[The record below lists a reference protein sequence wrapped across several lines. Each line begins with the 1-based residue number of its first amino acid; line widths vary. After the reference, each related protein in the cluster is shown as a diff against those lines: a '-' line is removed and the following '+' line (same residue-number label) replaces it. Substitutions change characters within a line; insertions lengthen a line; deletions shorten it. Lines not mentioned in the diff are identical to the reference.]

1 MRWIFLL
8 LILLQVS
15 PAQPLRE
22 RIESAL
28 ESSPAAKR
36 AFWGIQVVNL
46 TSGETMFQFNP
57 NRFFVPASNTKLFTT
72 ALALLRLGPDYRF
85 ETVIRAA
92 APPDAS
98 GRIAGDLRLVGGGD
112 PMLSAR
118 AVPYQKG
125 PAAGDP
131 LQAIEALAGQVVY
144 AAGVRRIDGDI
155 VGDDSAYVWAPYPE
169 GWAQDDTVWDFG
181 APVSAL
187 AVNDNMLSLTLRT
200 SGAGGRAPALFL
212 SPAMEYYFLDNR
224 VRIGPGL
231 ENKVYVER
239 LSGSRQLRLWG
250 TMSSD
255 PVSSVTLRVAIDDP
269 ALYAAHALADA
280 LGRRGVQIAGRPRPR
295 HWYANQ
301 EGAPPAPDGLELARR
316 NSPPLVEIL
325 RIIDKV
331 SQNLYAEMVLR
342 EVARARKGIGSREAG
357 LGEARAFLAEMGIE
371 DADCHFVDGS
381 GLSPADLVTPAA
393 VVKLLRHMHG
403 SPVRDAWIS
412 LLPVGGEDGTLS
424 VRFEGKPEARRIHAK
439 TGTLDHAAALSGY
452 AESRSH
458 GLVAFSILTNNFNA
472 PGAEIRAVIDKIAL
486 LLTE

>member
-1 MRWIFLL
+1 MRWIFLFL
-8 LILLQVS
+8 TLLQVS
-15 PAQPLRE
+15 PAQSLRE
-22 RIESAL
+22 RVESAL

-36 AFWGIQVVNL
+36 AFWGMQVVDL
-46 TSGETMFQFNP
+46 TSGETMFQLNA
-57 NRFFVPASNTKLFTT
+57 NRFFVPASNAKLFTT
-72 ALALLRLGPDYRF
+72 ALALTRLGPDYRF
-85 ETVIRAA
+85 ETTIRAS

-98 GRIAGDLRLVGGGD
+98 GRIAGDLILVGGGD
-112 PMLSAR
+112 PTLSAR

-125 PAAGDP
+125 PATGDP
-131 LQAIEALAGQVVY
+131 LQAIEALAGQVY

-155 VGDDSAYVWAPYPE
+155 IGDDSKYVWEPYPE
-169 GWAQDDTVWDFG
+169 GWAQDDAVWDFG

-187 AVNDNMLSLTLRT
+187 AVNDNMLSLTLRA
-200 SGAGGRAPALFL
+200 SGAGGHAPGLFL
-212 SPAMEYYFLDNR
+212 SPALEYYFIDNR
-224 VRIGPGL
+224 VRTGPGL
-231 ENKVYVER
+231 DNKRYVER

-255 PVSSVTLRVAIDDP
+255 PASSVTLRVAIDDP
-269 ALYAAHALADA
+269 ALYAAYALADA
-280 LGRRGVQIAGRPRPR
+280 LSRRGVQIGGRPRAR

-301 EGAPPAPDGLELARR
+301 EGVPPAPGGVELARR
-316 NSPPLVEIL
+316 SSPPLVEIL

-331 SQNLYAEMVLR
+331 SQNLHAEMVLR
-342 EVARARKGIGSREAG
+342 EVARSRKGIGSREAG
-357 LGEARAFLAEMGIE
+357 LEEARAFLAELGLE

-381 GLSPADLVTPAA
+381 GLSPSDLVAPAA
-393 VVKLLRHMHG
+393 VVKLLRYMHG

-424 VRFEGKPEARRIHAK
+424 ARFNGKPEAHRIHAK

-458 GLVAFSILTNNFNA
+458 GLLAFSILTNNFNA

-486 LLTE
+486 MLTE

>member
-1 MRWIFLL
+1 MRWIFLCL
-8 LILLQVS
+8 ALVPVS

-28 ESSPAAKR
+28 ESSPAAQR
-36 AFWGIQVVNL
+36 AFWGIQAVDL
-46 TSGETMFQFNP
+46 TSGETLFQLNP
-57 NRFFVPASNTKLFTT
+57 NRFFVPASNAKLFTT
-72 ALALLRLGPDYRF
+72 ALALTRLGPDSHF
-85 ETVIRAA
+85 ETTIRAN

-118 AVPYQKG
+118 AAPYRKG
-125 PAAGDP
+125 PAIGDP
-131 LQAIEALAGQVVY
+131 LQAIEALADQVV

-155 VGDDSAYVWAPYPE
+155 VGDDSAFVWAPYPE

-187 AVNDNMLSLTLRT
+187 AVNDNVVGITLRAPA
-200 SGAGGRAPALFL
+200 AGGRAPALFL
-212 SPAMEYYFLDNR
+212 SPALEYYILDNR
-224 VRIGPGL
+224 VRTGPGL
-231 ENKVYVER
+231 ENKVYLER

-280 LGRRGVQIAGRPRPR
+280 LGRRGVAIAGRPRAR

-301 EGAPPAPDGLELARR
+301 EGAPSPSGGAELARR
-316 NSPPLVEIL
+316 NSPALVEIL

-331 SQNLYAEMVLR
+331 SQNLHAEMVLR
-342 EVARARKGIGSREAG
+342 GVARTRKGIGCREAG
-357 LGEARAFLAEMGIE
+357 LEEARAFLAEVGIE
-371 DADCHFVDGS
+371 DADYHFVDGS
-381 GLSPADLVTPAA
+381 GLSPADLVTPAT
-393 VVKLLRHMHG
+393 VLKLLRYMHG

-424 VRFEGKPEARRIHAK
+424 ARFEGRPEARRIHAK
-439 TGTLDHAAALSGY
+439 TGTLEHVAALSGY

-458 GLVAFSILTNNFNA
+458 GMLAFSILTNNFNA